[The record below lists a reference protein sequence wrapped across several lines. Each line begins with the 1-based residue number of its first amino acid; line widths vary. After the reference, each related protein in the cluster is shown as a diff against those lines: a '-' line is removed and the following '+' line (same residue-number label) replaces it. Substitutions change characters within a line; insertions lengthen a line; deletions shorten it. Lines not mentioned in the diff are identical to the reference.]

1 MKFAAIVHIDCNV
14 KVVLGS
20 RK

>member
-1 MKFAAIVHIDCNV
+1 MKFAAIVHIDCIV
-14 KVVLGS
+14 TVVLGS